1 MRRALLAVA
10 LTVAGL
16 VALLSFKTASGEL
29 ERPTGAAATG
39 GSGPSGSSGTLG
51 SSGSSGGAGA
61 AGQPTAAA
69 SPSLSPLPPGARAIT
84 GRVASTVY
92 GPVQVQLVVKG
103 QKIIGVNIL
112 QRPDATEMDIQIGQY
127 ALPQLIAET
136 LAAQSARIDTI
147 SGATY
152 TSGGYINSLQN
163 ALDSGA

>member
-1 MRRALLAVA
+1 MRRALLAIA

-16 VALLSFKTASGEL
+16 VALLSFKTASGEP

-39 GSGPSGSSGTLG
+39 GSGASGSSGTPG
-51 SSGSSGGAGA
+51 SSGSSIGPGA

-69 SPSLSPLPPGARAIT
+69 PSPSPLPSGARAIT

-92 GPVQVQLVVKG
+92 GPVQVQVVVKG
-103 QKIIGVNIL
+103 RKIVGVNIL

>member
-16 VALLSFKTASGEL
+16 FALLSFKTGGGEL
-29 ERPTGAAATG
+29 ARPAGATATG
-39 GSGPSGSSGTLG
+39 GSG
-51 SSGSSGGAGA
+51 SSGSSGLPGSGGA
-61 AGQPTAAA
+61 AGQPAA

-92 GPVQVQLVVKG
+92 GPVQVQVVIKG
-103 QKIIGVNIL
+103 RKIIGVNIL

-127 ALPQLIAET
+127 ALPQLIKET
-136 LAAQSARIDTI
+136 LAAQSARIDTV
-147 SGATY
+147 SGASY

>member
-16 VALLSFKTASGEL
+16 VALLSFKTAGSDL
-29 ERPTGAAATG
+29 ERPAASEASG
-39 GSGPSGSSGTLG
+39 GSGPSGG
-51 SSGSSGGAGA
+51 SASSGGSGSTGQA
-61 AGQPTAAA
+61 A
-69 SPSLSPLPPGARAIT
+69 PSLPPLPPGARAID

-92 GPVQVQLVVKG
+92 GPVQVQVVVKG
-103 QKIIGVNIL
+103 RKIVGVNIL
-112 QRPDATEMDIQIGQY
+112 QRPDATELDIQIGQY
-127 ALPQLIAET
+127 ALPRLIAET
-136 LAAQSARIDTI
+136 LAAQSARIDTV

>member
-16 VALLSFKTASGEL
+16 VALLSFKTAASDVAQ
-29 ERPTGAAATG
+29 PTASEASG
-39 GSGPSGSSGTLG
+39 GSGPTGTSGVSGPAGVSGT
-51 SSGSSGGAGA
+51 S
-61 AGQPTAAA
+61 GQPT
-69 SPSLSPLPPGARAIT
+69 PSLPPVPAGARAIT

-92 GPVQVQLVVKG
+92 GPVQVQVVVKG
-103 QKIIGVNIL
+103 RKIVGVNIL
-112 QRPDATEMDIQIGQY
+112 QRPDATELDIQIGQY
-127 ALPQLIAET
+127 ALPRLIAET
-136 LAAQSARIDTI
+136 LTAQSARIDTV

>member
-16 VALLSFKTASGEL
+16 VALLSFKTAASDVEQ
-29 ERPTGAAATG
+29 PAASEA
-39 GSGPSGSSGTLG
+39 SGSSGT
-51 SSGSSGGAGA
+51 SGTSGVSGPAGTSGA
-61 AGQPTAAA
+61 AGQPT
-69 SPSLSPLPPGARAIT
+69 PSLPPVPAGARAIT

-92 GPVQVQLVVKG
+92 GPVQVQVVVKG
-103 QKIIGVNIL
+103 RKIVGVNIL
-112 QRPDATEMDIQIGQY
+112 QRPDATELDIQIGQY
-127 ALPQLIAET
+127 ALPRLIAET
-136 LAAQSARIDTI
+136 LTAQSARIDTV

>member
-1 MRRALLAVA
+1 MKRALLAVA

-16 VALLSFKTASGEL
+16 VALLSFKTAAGESQ
-29 ERPTGAAATG
+29 RPAASAVPG
-39 GSGPSGSSGTLG
+39 GSGPSGPSGTTG
-51 SSGSSGGAGA
+51 PAGVA
-61 AGQPTAAA
+61 GVAGQPTA
-69 SPSLSPLPPGARAIT
+69 SLPPLPPGARAIT

-103 QKIIGVNIL
+103 RKIVGVNVL
-112 QRPDATEMDIQIGQY
+112 QRPDATELDVQIGQY
-127 ALPQLIAET
+127 ALPRLVAET
-136 LAAQSARIDTI
+136 LAAQGARIDTV

>member
-29 ERPTGAAATG
+29 ERPTGAVATG

-51 SSGSSGGAGA
+51 SSGSSAG
-61 AGQPTAAA
+61 AGQPTAAPA
-69 SPSLSPLPPGARAIT
+69 SPSVSPLPPGARAIT

-92 GPVQVQLVVKG
+92 GPVQVQVVVKG
-103 QKIIGVNIL
+103 QKIVGVNIL

>member
-16 VALLSFKTASGEL
+16 VALLSFKTAASDVAQ
-29 ERPTGAAATG
+29 PAASEASG
-39 GSGPSGSSGTLG
+39 GSGPTGTSGVSGPAGVSGT
-51 SSGSSGGAGA
+51 S
-61 AGQPTAAA
+61 GQPT
-69 SPSLSPLPPGARAIT
+69 PSLPPVPAGARAIT

-92 GPVQVQLVVKG
+92 GPVQVQVVVKG
-103 QKIIGVNIL
+103 RKIVGVNIL
-112 QRPDATEMDIQIGQY
+112 QRPDATELDIQIGQY

-136 LAAQSARIDTI
+136 LTAQSARIDTI